1 MECLEGYAAFQ
12 ACLCV
17 KPFCSI
23 LFCICAI
30 RTAVVLY
37 FGDAVVPEF
46 KLLLRGPLVQFIA
59 TGRTLLLSPMQLTTC
74 LDVAQTAIFF
84 SMVCILG
91 YMQSSNFCKCI
102 QMLYKCLGRV
112 QACEFQ
118 LGLCHLEEQVKDR
131 SCRPSAMRACP
142 RCKAL

>member
-23 LFCICAI
+23 LFCICAGNTI

-84 SMVCILG
+84 FHGVHSWLHAE
-91 YMQSSNFCKCI
+91 Q
-102 QMLYKCLGRV
+102 
-112 QACEFQ
+112 Q
-118 LGLCHLEEQVKDR
+118 LLQVH
-131 SCRPSAMRACP
+131 PN
-142 RCKAL
+142 AL

>member
-12 ACLCV
+12 ASLCV

-23 LFCICAI
+23 LFCICTGNTI

-84 SMVCILG
+84 FPWCAFLVTCRAATFASA
-91 YMQSSNFCKCI
+91 SKCSI
-102 QMLYKCLGRV
+102 NV
-112 QACEFQ
+112 
-118 LGLCHLEEQVKDR
+118 LEEFRHVSSSLGCVTLWNR
-131 SCRPSAMRACP
+131 
-142 RCKAL
+142 